1 MSTESNTPV
10 DPRVQVELEKLNS
23 ATDNINRYEVE
34 LDEAKCEFKRLL
46 AESVVRIK
54 GAAHKLGNSID
65 AAKPYY
71 ESRIYAAQL
80 AKETQLAAASH
91 EKAKSIHAAAKEM
104 VYLAEQGLGEK
115 STLDT
120 ACQEM
125 LSHAASK
132 VNQSQLEVTDTRN
145 ALKMCQLK
153 LEVANN
159 RVGKLQGQLKQA
171 LRASRPYYET
181 RANYNGLLKAQK
193 TRVNELEAKVS
204 AAKLTYNEALKNL
217 EQISEDIHRQ
227 RQQRNNLLNYEAM
240 LRQVDAVDTLT
251 AGLERSSCGTA
262 ADRQDLE
269 AKAAAEEQEHAEE
282 EEEEY
287 LRMPERLGHHECP
300 HLLTDFEAVLTFPQ
314 KLAGGMHKS
323 ASTGAA
329 ADGEAGLGPLGL
341 HAPYEV
347 KSGSGSLASGSASVS
362 TSAGGAPAD
371 NDIEQWTEIRLSHS
385 DSTSSSYSNQSL
397 LEQQGLD
404 STGGMSGGLGLG
416 LARNHL
422 DPDAQS
428 QHSTSSSDEPKRKVT
443 CTTIFQDD
451 SSASSGG
458 GQQMSRKQSLS
469 QWLSRSNS
477 FKGSGRR
484 QSLDLLIDA
493 GDKVKDVF
501 SYGFQK
507 VGRSL
512 ERRNSESEMSGDCA
526 AEGDALLGGTTDS
539 LALSGGGASGGTGG
553 GSGAAGGGGSG
564 SGSGGGAGDFFLFSR
579 SSEPKELLSDEQV
592 ENLLLNHLV
601 DENGA
606 IIVEELKSPTTTTSM
621 YHTHQ
626 HQQQQQQQN
635 QQQKQQQKQHHQALN
650 VVGALLF

>member
-54 GAAHKLGNSID
+54 AAAHKLGNSID

-262 ADRQDLE
+262 ADLE
-269 AKAAAEEQEHAEE
+269 TEAAAEEQEHAD
-282 EEEEY
+282 EEY

-422 DPDAQS
+422 DADAQS

-539 LALSGGGASGGTGG
+539 LALTGGGATGSAAGATGVGG
-553 GSGAAGGGGSG
+553 GSSSG

-606 IIVEELKSPTTTTSM
+606 IIVEELKSPTTTTTSM

-626 HQQQQQQQN
+626 QQQQQQQQN